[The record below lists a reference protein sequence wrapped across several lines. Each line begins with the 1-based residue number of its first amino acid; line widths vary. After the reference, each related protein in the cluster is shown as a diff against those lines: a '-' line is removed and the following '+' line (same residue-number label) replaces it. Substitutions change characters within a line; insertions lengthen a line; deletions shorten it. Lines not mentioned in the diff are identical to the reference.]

1 MKKILQKVLEKLAG
15 PPGGAVAEF
24 LEYRI
29 KCGKCGEIVSIKV
42 FPERDLNPTYE
53 DSGPAYVL
61 KKEVMDSKCFRMIS
75 VEITY
80 DSSRHELNREIS
92 GGSFLE

>member
-1 MKKILQKVLEKLAG
+1 MIEKLSG
-15 PPGGAVAEF
+15 PTGPGTDY

-29 KCGKCGEIVSIKV
+29 KCGKCGEIVTVKV

-75 VEITY
+75 VEISY
-80 DSSRHELNREIS
+80 DSSRREIRREIS
-92 GGSFLE
+92 GGTFETELSGKK